1 MEVGAMTLL
10 LEIYQSQAAK
20 QHSIADH
27 KKQIQAT
34 HNSACRECTVD
45 KHKYKSI
52 KATIMLELNNNIM
65 LIL

>member
-27 KKQIQAT
+27 KKQI
-34 HNSACRECTVD
+34 
-45 KHKYKSI
+45 
-52 KATIMLELNNNIM
+52 
-65 LIL
+65 